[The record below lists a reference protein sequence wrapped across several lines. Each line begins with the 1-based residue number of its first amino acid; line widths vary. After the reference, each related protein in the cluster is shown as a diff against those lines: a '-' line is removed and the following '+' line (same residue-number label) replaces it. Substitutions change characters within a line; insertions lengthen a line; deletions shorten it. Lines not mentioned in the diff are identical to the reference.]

1 MDGVLLIDKPQGISS
16 HDVVRRVRKILQQK
30 KVGHA
35 GTLDPMATGVLPI
48 LVGQATKA
56 SNYLMDHDKTYVA
69 TLRLGIQTDTGDR
82 EGNILEKE
90 DVPSAIWQP
99 QNIQTVLQSFLGE
112 QMQKPPMYSAIKIHG
127 KKLYEYAR
135 QHEKVEVPERK
146 IRIYHIQLLSL
157 HPENQEIVLEA
168 SVSKGTYMRTLCED
182 IARKLGNIG
191 CMSALV
197 RTQVNQFHLTDT
209 ISLDELEKNPSLA
222 QEKIITLEMIFSHEK
237 EILLNS
243 QQQKLFLNG
252 VLLAQKLPDGIYRI
266 YTENHQFIGTGYV
279 KNQQLKRDIIRKEIE
294 KT

>member
-82 EGNILEKE
+82 EGNILEKA
-90 DVPSAIWQP
+90 DVPSAFWQA

-112 QMQKPPMYSAIKIHG
+112 QMQKPPMYSAIKIQG

-146 IRIYHIQLLSL
+146 IRIYNIQLLSL
-157 HPENQEIVLEA
+157 HPESQEIVWEA

-209 ISLDELEKNPSLA
+209 ISLDELEKNPDLA

-237 EILLNS
+237 EILLNL

-252 VLLAQKLPDGIYRI
+252 VLLAQKLPDAIYRI
-266 YTENHQFIGTGYV
+266 YTEDHQFMGTGCV